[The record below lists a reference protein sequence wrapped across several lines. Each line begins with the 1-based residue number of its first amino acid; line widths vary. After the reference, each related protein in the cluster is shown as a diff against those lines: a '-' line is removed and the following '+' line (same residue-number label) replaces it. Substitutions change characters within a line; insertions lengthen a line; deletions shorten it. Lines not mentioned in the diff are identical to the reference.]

1 MLTGKAIQFV
11 LDKSHTPSAW
21 EELERETSIVNR
33 QRKVRGGMAMA
44 AEEEGRKGIPSL
56 LSSREENIASNVTEL
71 IGWTPLVEMKN
82 IAKKDG
88 VKARLVGKME
98 AYQPLCSVKDRSALR
113 MIEDA
118 EEKGLI
124 SPGVTTLIEPTSGN
138 MGIGLVFIAVQKG
151 YRLIAVMPAKYSL
164 DKQMLLRFLG
174 AELILTDPAT
184 GFKGM
189 IGKVEELMKTIPNSH
204 CLNQVTNPANPDAH
218 FKWTGPEI
226 WKDTAGKVDMFVAA
240 VGTGGT
246 LTGVGRYLK
255 MKNPSIKIVCVEPS
269 ESAVISGGSPGSHK
283 IQGTGAGF
291 IPEVLDTSVIDEVV
305 TVSTGEA
312 MAMARRLAKEEG
324 LLVGISSGANVAAC
338 IKIAEREGNERK
350 MIVTIFP
357 SAGER
362 YMNSDLFALV
372 REECDNM
379 SF

>member
-1 MLTGKAIQFV
+1 
-11 LDKSHTPSAW
+11 
-21 EELERETSIVNR
+21 
-33 QRKVRGGMAMA
+33 MAV
-44 AEEEGRKGIPSL
+44 EEEGRKRIPSL
-56 LSSREENIASNVTEL
+56 LSSGEENIASNITQL
-71 IGWTPLVEMKN
+71 IGWTPLIEMKN

-88 VKARLVGKME
+88 VEARLVGKME

-138 MGIGLVFIAVQKG
+138 QGIGMVFIAIQKG
-151 YRLIAVMPAKYSL
+151 YRFIAVMPAKYSL

-174 AELILTDPAT
+174 AELILTDPAN

-240 VGTGGT
+240 VGSGGT
-246 LTGVGRYLK
+246 LTGVGKYLK

-283 IQGTGAGF
+283 IQGTGPGF

-305 TVSTGEA
+305 TVSTEEA
-312 MAMARRLAKEEG
+312 MVMARRLAREEG

-338 IKIAEREGNERK
+338 IKIAAREGNEGK

-372 REECDNM
+372 REECENM
-379 SF
+379 TF

>member
-1 MLTGKAIQFV
+1 
-11 LDKSHTPSAW
+11 
-21 EELERETSIVNR
+21 
-33 QRKVRGGMAMA
+33 MAV
-44 AEEEGRKGIPSL
+44 EEEGRKGIPSL
-56 LSSREENIASNVTEL
+56 LSSEGENIASNITQL
-71 IGWTPLVEMKN
+71 IGWTPLIEMKK

-88 VKARLVGKME
+88 VEARLIGKME
-98 AYQPLCSVKDRSALR
+98 AYQPLCSVKDRAALR

-124 SPGVTTLIEPTSGN
+124 SPGVTTLIEPTGGN
-138 MGIGLVFIAVQKG
+138 QGIGMVFIAVQKG
-151 YRLIAVMPAKYSL
+151 YRFIAVMPAKYSL

-174 AELILTDPAT
+174 AELVLT
-184 GFKGM
+184 GM
-189 IGKVEELMKTIPNSH
+189 IGKVEELMKTTPNSH

-218 FKWTGPEI
+218 FRWTGPEI

-246 LTGVGRYLK
+246 LTGVGKYLK

-283 IQGTGAGF
+283 IQGTGPGF
-291 IPEVLDTSVIDEVV
+291 IPEVLDTSVIDEVI
-305 TVSTGEA
+305 TVSTEEA
-312 MAMARRLAKEEG
+312 MAMARRLAREEG

-338 IKIAEREGNERK
+338 VKIAAREENQGK

-379 SF
+379 TF